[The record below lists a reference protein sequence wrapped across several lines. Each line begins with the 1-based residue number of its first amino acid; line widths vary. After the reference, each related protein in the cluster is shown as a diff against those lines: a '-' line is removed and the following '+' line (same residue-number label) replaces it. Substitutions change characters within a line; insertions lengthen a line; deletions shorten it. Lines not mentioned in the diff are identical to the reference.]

1 MRKLLR
7 LAWNDIRIE
16 FSDRTTLVFFLLLP
30 LLFTTVVGLALGGSG
45 QADPNADNRFP
56 VLVVDEDQS
65 ALAQELVA
73 VLEASEVVRPAVMTA
88 DEAQTQFDDQQA
100 PAVLTIPPELSEA
113 VLAGQPI
120 SLRLLMRPDDN
131 QVYAVQQAVS
141 AAAGQVSSMVAA
153 AQVSVDEVER
163 IHPFESAAARQIYF
177 EQGLDMARDL
187 LQQPA
192 ARVETTRAATVV
204 PQEINGFEQASS
216 GQLVTWVLITLIG
229 AAEVFVGER
238 LGGTLRR
245 LVVTPTSKATIL
257 SGKIAG
263 QALSVAGGKAQFEL
277 KRTVRHSPTE
287 GAKAPA
293 GAVVLFDGGKAGG
306 FQPGV
311 VLPDGNLLSEE
322 TTKQGFGDYTL
333 HLEFRLSYMPEA
345 RGQHRSNSGVY
356 LHDCYEVQVLD
367 SFGLEGE
374 DNECGGFYQLRKP
387 DVNMC
392 YPPLTWQTY
401 DIEYRVEKKGWKPVG
416 SPRLTV
422 YHNGV
427 KIHDNV
433 QLRGDARKGNFHFQ
447 DHGNPVRYRN
457 IWVLPEKQGDQK

>member
-263 QALSVAGGKAQFEL
+263 RLVMGIVQMILLIGAGALIFKVNWGRSPSALALVVLAFGLAAVALGVLLGTFARTRSQAAGLTVMFSMLMAALGGAWWPLEVTPPIYQTVVKVLPTTWAMLGFTDVIVRGQGVAG
-277 KRTVRHSPTE
+277 
-287 GAKAPA
+287 
-293 GAVVLFDGGKAGG
+293 
-306 FQPGV
+306 
-311 VLPDGNLLSEE
+311 
-322 TTKQGFGDYTL
+322 
-333 HLEFRLSYMPEA
+333 
-345 RGQHRSNSGVY
+345 
-356 LHDCYEVQVLD
+356 
-367 SFGLEGE
+367 
-374 DNECGGFYQLRKP
+374 
-387 DVNMC
+387 
-392 YPPLTWQTY
+392 
-401 DIEYRVEKKGWKPVG
+401 
-416 SPRLTV
+416 
-422 YHNGV
+422 
-427 KIHDNV
+427 
-433 QLRGDARKGNFHFQ
+433 
-447 DHGNPVRYRN
+447 
-457 IWVLPEKQGDQK
+457 VLPEAGILLGFALLFFGVGIWRFRYE